1 MTTEPTNPFETAL
14 AAATGDRTAAD
25 AAASNQHMDDQLR
38 AFEAR
43 VAAGDYA
50 AAPHLIE
57 TTRQKLQA
65 IRVAAGLAPTP
76 AVKTVAELAAEHRAA
91 SFPLDDTLHPNMVEL
106 LNTARAGLEG
116 DKLAL
121 AEATQA
127 LKAELGPQ
135 AYAKLL
141 ADAGTYKT
149 LSDAEKAHL
158 PTLRAFASI
167 GRRNQVKR
175 GH

>member
-50 AAPHLIE
+50 AAQHLIE

-76 AVKTVAELAAEHRAA
+76 AASCATVFCAW
-91 SFPLDDTLHPNMVEL
+91 
-106 LNTARAGLEG
+106 
-116 DKLAL
+116 
-121 AEATQA
+121 TQ
-127 LKAELGPQ
+127 
-135 AYAKLL
+135 
-141 ADAGTYKT
+141 
-149 LSDAEKAHL
+149 
-158 PTLRAFASI
+158 
-167 GRRNQVKR
+167 V
-175 GH
+175 